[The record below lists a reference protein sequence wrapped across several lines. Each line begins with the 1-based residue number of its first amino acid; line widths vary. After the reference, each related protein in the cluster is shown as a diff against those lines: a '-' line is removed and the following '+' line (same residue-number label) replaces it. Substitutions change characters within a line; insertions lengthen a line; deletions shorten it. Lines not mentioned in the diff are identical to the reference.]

1 MPTHFAL
8 EAVLGLGPVL
18 LFLLGLLYLDSFKL
32 VGFSTVAGVLL
43 LGALTGVASYFI
55 SGPIM
60 DALHVDFPHYSRYIA
75 PTMEESLKA
84 AAMIYLFARNRI
96 GFMVDAA
103 ILGVAVGAGF
113 SLFENVY
120 YAYVFP
126 DANVLVWSVRG
137 FGTAI
142 MHGGVAAV
150 FGVSAQA
157 LSQRHATFNPLNYVP
172 GLLLAIALHTLFNLF
187 VAWPF
192 QSTAATI
199 VVLPM
204 VLLFVFDKSEHEVHN
219 WLVHDYESH
228 EHLLEDIETGK
239 FTHSEAGR
247 FISDLAGRFS
257 NAVVADIF
265 AYLKLH
271 TELVIRA
278 EQLLLARESGKD
290 IVIEPVDREHFVTL
304 RKLERKIGKTAMLTI
319 WPHLKFSHQELW
331 ELHQLESRVVHRA

>member
-1 MPTHFAL
+1 MPAHFAL
-8 EAVLGLGPVL
+8 EALLGLGPVL

-32 VGFSTVAGVLL
+32 VGFLTVASVLL
-43 LGALTGVASYFI
+43 LGALTGVASYFV
-55 SGPIM
+55 SGPAM
-60 DALHVDFPHYSRYIA
+60 DALHVDFPHYSRYVA
-75 PTMEESLKA
+75 PTIEECLKA
-84 AAMIYLFARNRI
+84 GVMIYLFARNRI

-113 SLFENVY
+113 SLFENIY

-126 DANVLVWSVRG
+126 DANVLVWTVRG

-142 MHGGVAAV
+142 MHGGVSAV

-157 LSQRHATFNPLNYVP
+157 LSQRHATFNPFNYVP
-172 GLLLAIALHTLFNLF
+172 GLLLAISLHTLYNMF

-192 QSTAATI
+192 ESTAATI

-219 WLVHDYESH
+219 WLMHDYESH
-228 EHLLEDIETGK
+228 EHLLEDIQSGK
-239 FTHSEAGR
+239 FAHSEAGR
-247 FISDLAGRFS
+247 FIADLAAKFS

-271 TELVIRA
+271 TELVLRA
-278 EQLLLARESGKD
+278 ETLLLARESGGKLA
-290 IVIEPVDREHFVTL
+290 IEPADREKFSRL
-304 RKLERKIGKTAMLTI
+304 KALERKIGKTAMLTI

-331 ELHQLESRVVHRA
+331 ELHQLESRVS